1 MMSMTADVCDLDEL
15 ETNQKREGT
24 FGAIYW
30 WMVKFGSAFAGAASG
45 LILSF
50 IGFDQ
55 SVAIQSEETLTPYL
69 RLSYI
74 LIPCTGTMA

>member
-1 MMSMTADVCDLDEL
+1 
-15 ETNQKREGT
+15 
-24 FGAIYW
+24 
-30 WMVKFGSAFAGAASG
+30 MVKFGGAFAGAASG

-55 SVAIQSEETLTPYL
+55 SVAIQSEETLTML

-74 LIPCTGTMA
+74 LIPCAGTLIAIFAMRNYDLDEQRSQDIRNQLEAR